1 MELLHENM
9 DYHFNYKLYLFLNAD
24 ILPNLG
30 IDLNDID
37 NDITKA
43 KVWNHWIKHGRY
55 EERATKMINNTKTHN
70 GRFGNLFFIN
80 MACHFISLK
89 FNLSFEYKYK
99 DKFNKLGIIFFN
111 GTNQFNNFIELTD
124 THFMDIIHFS
134 TKKGNLLINNNIWC
148 QTDQLVDLIKLY
160 YDFPFHKKVIIKAN
174 KFKDRFKKNNDL
186 FIHIR
191 LGDLTHKNQSLEHYY
206 VNILNSLTWEQ
217 GYISSDSISNILC
230 QTLITKFNLKIIDLN
245 EEETIMFGSTCNNII
260 LSGGTFSWLI
270 GFFAFFSKNIYYP
283 LIDNPWYGK
292 IFENMPWKVIT

>member
-1 MELLHENM
+1 MELLNENM
-9 DYHFNYKLYLFLNAD
+9 YYHFNYKLYLFLNAD

-30 IDLNDID
+30 IGLHEID
-37 NDITKA
+37 NDSTKA
-43 KVWNHWIKHGRY
+43 KAWHHWITHGFH

-111 GTNQFNNFIELTD
+111 GTNQFNNVIELTD
-124 THFMDIIHFS
+124 AHFMDIIQFS

-160 YDFPFHKKVIIKAN
+160 YAFPFHKKAIINAN

-191 LGDLTHKNQSLEHYY
+191 LGDLTHKNQCLEHYY
-206 VNILNSLTWEQ
+206 LNILNSLNWEQ

-230 QTLITKFNLKIIDLN
+230 QTLITQFNLKIIDLP

-270 GFFAFFSKNIYYP
+270 GFFAFFSTNIYYP
-283 LIDNPWYGK
+283 LIDKPWYGK
-292 IFENMPWKVIT
+292 IFENMPWKVII